1 MFRFRF
7 LRFWLYFFCCIFV
20 YSCSSVPDELKTA
33 DRLIETAPDT
43 ALFLLQHISPN
54 NYKNPS
60 YHAFYGLLLVRA
72 MDKMLLPLQS
82 DSLLNYS
89 LNYYKEH
96 HDDNQLATCY
106 LYKGRRCKYELQYDK
121 AMGYYLIG
129 LDIAQRTND
138 NLLLG
143 RFNLDMGDIYLLQRD
158 YSLSRQKYKRSF
170 ESFTKIKFQSQAFY
184 SLLNIGRT
192 YHAARDYNNAQLFYK
207 KVISYSA
214 DSLEKASLLQ
224 EIAINFYD
232 HKQFDSAM
240 IYFRQVIQYPYIG
253 NNKAVRY
260 SYFADLFLDLKQID
274 SATLYAKKAFK
285 YYPDIITQREC
296 YRILTN
302 AGFLKGNIKQMKM
315 YMNKYVAI
323 SDSVRKIE
331 NQSKG
336 SLIESIYSTKKEVI
350 KTKNNQWYIVG
361 FMFLGLM
368 IGLILIIQ
376 LRKLNILEIQKT
388 EIHYQQQKNRIRI
401 DVLTKHSES
410 LLKKIETVKSNQ
422 SSERKKASPAV
433 KEKLDRK
440 IYEDIL
446 HLNDIDFFYTEM
458 DTVLNNL
465 VSKLRSRYPA
475 LTSKEICWCCLYL
488 LHIPTTDI
496 YLLLDYKVGSLKK
509 MKQRLAQKII
519 LSGIKGID
527 DFLIGIL
534 TE

>member
-1 MFRFRF
+1 
-7 LRFWLYFFCCIFV
+7 
-20 YSCSSVPDELKTA
+20 
-33 DRLIETAPDT
+33 
-43 ALFLLQHISPN
+43 
-54 NYKNPS
+54 
-60 YHAFYGLLLVRA
+60 
-72 MDKMLLPLQS
+72 
-82 DSLLNYS
+82 
-89 LNYYKEH
+89 
-96 HDDNQLATCY
+96 
-106 LYKGRRCKYELQYDK
+106 
-121 AMGYYLIG
+121 
-129 LDIAQRTND
+129 
-138 NLLLG
+138 
-143 RFNLDMGDIYLLQRD
+143 
-158 YSLSRQKYKRSF
+158 
-170 ESFTKIKFQSQAFY
+170 
-184 SLLNIGRT
+184 
-192 YHAARDYNNAQLFYK
+192 
-207 KVISYSA
+207 
-214 DSLEKASLLQ
+214 
-224 EIAINFYD
+224 
-232 HKQFDSAM
+232 
-240 IYFRQVIQYPYIG
+240 
-253 NNKAVRY
+253 
-260 SYFADLFLDLKQID
+260 
-274 SATLYAKKAFK
+274 
-285 YYPDIITQREC
+285 
-296 YRILTN
+296 
-302 AGFLKGNIKQMKM
+302 
-315 YMNKYVAI
+315 MNKYVAI